1 MNTSN
6 RESIERCVMKTR
18 RAQAISLLFGLAV
31 LAVIA
36 GALWLYAH
44 FKQETATSTPPGDP
58 VKNASAGA
66 PTSSAQASQ
75 ATPVQAYEMITL
87 LPPDAIPAID
97 RPEFYTVAKA
107 DSEYAPDELVLGVSI
122 DGESRAYSTNL
133 LDHHEI
139 VNDTVG
145 GRKIA
150 VTW

>member
-1 MNTSN
+1 MNTSV
-6 RESIERCVMKTR
+6 RDSIERCVMKTR
-18 RAQAISLLFGLAV
+18 RAQAIFLLFSFAV

-36 GALWLYAH
+36 GALRLYAH
-44 FKQETATSTPPGDP
+44 FKQEPATSAPSGNP
-58 VKNASAGA
+58 VENASAGA
-66 PTSSAQASQ
+66 PTRSARASQ

-97 RPEFYTVAKA
+97 QPEFYTVAEA
-107 DSEYAPDELVLGVSI
+107 DGEYAPDELVLGVSI